1 MPGGY
6 RIIRYPPVVLNQ
18 QEVDS
23 VTAVNRKKVRPKSFE
38 RKLERTAYLFI
49 MPAAIL
55 LIIFCIVPMLGSFFV
70 STQKMG
76 VDLSKAEFV
85 GLDNYTK
92 ALSDRRFLQSVG
104 ISLKYTAVEVPL
116 QMIIGLVLSALLAKN
131 TVLNKLFRSIYF
143 LPVVASAVTVG
154 VTWQLVLHSNIGI
167 FTYWLKLLGM
177 KDANLLNNTS
187 TALYV
192 VVFVAIWKT
201 FGISAIILVSAIQN
215 ISDSLFEAAAM
226 DGAGKIR
233 QFFSVTLPSIMPSF
247 WFLLMTRIIGSLQM
261 FDIVYTMTGGGPS
274 RSTTTM
280 VVYIYDQAFNS
291 MNKMGYST
299 AMSEFLFVGIMA
311 ITIVMYIIMDRTSD

>member
-1 MPGGY
+1 M
-6 RIIRYPPVVLNQ
+6 IRYPPVVLNQ

-76 VDLSKAEFV
+76 VDLSKAGFV

-291 MNKMGYST
+291 MNKTGYST

>member
-6 RIIRYPPVVLNQ
+6 RMIRYPPIVLNQ

-23 VTAVNRKKVRPKSFE
+23 VTTVNRKKVRPKSFE

-154 VTWQLVLHSNIGI
+154 VAWQLVLHSNIGI

>member
-1 MPGGY
+1 M
-6 RIIRYPPVVLNQ
+6 IRYPPVVLNQ

-131 TVLNKLFRSIYF
+131 TVLNKLFRSIY
-143 LPVVASAVTVG
+143 SSG
-154 VTWQLVLHSNIGI
+154 
-167 FTYWLKLLGM
+167 
-177 KDANLLNNTS
+177 
-187 TALYV
+187 
-192 VVFVAIWKT
+192 
-201 FGISAIILVSAIQN
+201 
-215 ISDSLFEAAAM
+215 
-226 DGAGKIR
+226 
-233 QFFSVTLPSIMPSF
+233 
-247 WFLLMTRIIGSLQM
+247 
-261 FDIVYTMTGGGPS
+261 
-274 RSTTTM
+274 
-280 VVYIYDQAFNS
+280 
-291 MNKMGYST
+291 
-299 AMSEFLFVGIMA
+299 
-311 ITIVMYIIMDRTSD
+311 

>member
-6 RIIRYPPVVLNQ
+6 RMIRYPPIVLNQ

-23 VTAVNRKKVRPKSFE
+23 VTTVNRKKVRPKSFE

-291 MNKMGYST
+291 MNKTGYST